1 MLDGGVLA
9 LAGLGVALGLR
20 HGIDWDHIAAITD
33 ITGSAVANREASAQ
47 VNAAAPTPVHAPRN
61 GEMSYALSSAV
72 PGVRLAASAGAGAS
86 VAFPPRAIA
95 PAAWRRW
102 HEAKD
107 GLRLA
112 TLYALGHATVVV
124 ALGLVAIW
132 ASRLLPDWL
141 SPIMERIVGFTL
153 LLLGIW
159 IIVSLVRY
167 GREFRL
173 QSRWM
178 VVFSVARRVWV
189 RAKARVTGGA
199 IAHTHDYTQYG
210 YKTAFGIGMLHG
222 VGAETGS
229 QALLLASAAGA
240 TTRATG
246 SILLG
251 FFAVGLLISNTF
263 IAVLSTF
270 GFVSTTTKR
279 TIYVAIGIVAAAFSI
294 VVGLFFITGQG
305 AALPNLQSALTFFSA
320 DRLAGE

>member
-1 MLDGGVLA
+1 MPDGGVLA

-33 ITGSAVANREASAQ
+33 ITGSAVANGEASARSGTS
-47 VNAAAPTPVHAPRN
+47 APEPVHTPLA
-61 GEMSYALSSAV
+61 GELSYALGSAGPTLHLAGGTGV
-72 PGVRLAASAGAGAS
+72 SVALTGSRALAPGV
-86 VAFPPRAIA
+86 
-95 PAAWRRW
+95 WRRW
-102 HEAKD
+102 HEAKA
-107 GLRLA
+107 GLLLA
-112 TLYALGHATVVV
+112 TLYALGHATVVIV
-124 ALGLVAIW
+124 LGLAAIW
-132 ASRLLPDWL
+132 ASTLLPAWL

-167 GREFRL
+167 GRDFRL

-178 VVFSVARRVWV
+178 VVFSVARRVWA

-199 IAHTHDYTQYG
+199 IEHTHDYTQYG
-210 YKTAFGIGMLHG
+210 RKTAFGIGMLHG

-246 SILLG
+246 SVLLA
-251 FFAVGLLISNTF
+251 FFAVGLLVSNSF

-279 TIYVAIGIVAAAFSI
+279 TIYVAIGIVAAVFSI

-305 AALPNLQSALTFFSA
+305 GSLPNLQSALTFLSPN
-320 DRLAGE
+320 RLAGE

>member
-33 ITGSAVANREASAQ
+33 ITGSAVANRDAGAHLSALE
-47 VNAAAPTPVHAPRN
+47 PRSIHSPRT
-61 GEMSYALSSAV
+61 GEMSYGRGNAG
-72 PGVRLAASAGAGAS
+72 PGPRLAGSEGLGVTLTGS
-86 VAFPPRAIA
+86 RAVMPEA
-95 PAAWRRW
+95 RRRW
-102 HEAKD
+102 HEARA

-112 TLYALGHATVVV
+112 TLYALGHATVVI
-124 ALGLVAIW
+124 ALGLLAIW
-132 ASRLLPDWL
+132 ASRLLPEWL

-167 GREFRL
+167 GQDFRL

-178 VVFSVARRVWV
+178 VVFSVARRAWA

-199 IAHTHDYTQYG
+199 IEHTHDYTQYG
-210 YKTAFGIGMLHG
+210 RKTAFGIGMLHG

-246 SILLG
+246 SLLLA
-251 FFAVGLLISNTF
+251 FFAVGLLLSNSF

-270 GFVSTTTKR
+270 GFVSTSTKR
-279 TIYVAIGIVAAAFSI
+279 AIYVGIGIVAAIFSI

-305 AALPNLQSALTFFSA
+305 ASLPNLQTALTFL
-320 DRLAGE
+320 DLTQPVGT